1 MGRELQ
7 VYCQRVQ
14 LLDIQPVILTLCY
27 PTNTQR
33 QAQWL
38 QQLPDRGQT

>member
-1 MGRELQ
+1 MGRQLH

-14 LLDIQPVILTLCY
+14 LLVIHPVILTLCY

-33 QAQWL
+33 QVQWL
-38 QQLPDRGQT
+38 QQLHDRGQT